1 MQYLLATLGSQA
13 VSEPFFDW
21 SGGYGTYNGPYH
33 AAFYEYNEFK
43 ALSQSFED
51 LGVRMYKGQAPALM
65 GQQPLLLAALQI
77 HSVEARHACAV
88 RRLRGNFL
96 DNVPNRGWI
105 TGDETDITLTSAF
118 YAGEQ
123 NTVQD
128 GIDIV
133 TLNFSAND
141 ASEAFDEP
149 MTMQEV
155 QAALT
160 PFWIP

>member
-1 MQYLLATLGSQA
+1 
-13 VSEPFFDW
+13 
-21 SGGYGTYNGPYH
+21 
-33 AAFYEYNEFK
+33 
-43 ALSQSFED
+43 
-51 LGVRMYKGQAPALM
+51 M
-65 GQQPLLLAALQI
+65 GEQPLLLAALQI

-133 TLNFSAND
+133 TLQFQRDGCERGVRRTDDHAGG
-141 ASEAFDEP
+141 AGRP
-149 MTMQEV
+149 HH
-155 QAALT
+155 LL
-160 PFWIP
+160 IPP